1 MNDAMSENQYH
12 VTADIVQIAIS
23 IRYESW
29 QALKRL
35 SQKAIERLLTM
46 TSDNVVS
53 AFILLPITIYH
64 GGTPEGVGTF
74 VYVERQ
80 TDSHIIELPKAPS
93 SYQG

>member
-1 MNDAMSENQYH
+1 MNDAMNENQYH
-12 VTADIVQIAIS
+12 VTANIVRVAVS
-23 IRYESW
+23 IRYRSR

-35 SQKAIERLLTM
+35 SQKAIERLLTV

-53 AFILLPITIYH
+53 ASILLSITIYH

-80 TDSHIIELPKAPS
+80 TDSHIIELPRAPS